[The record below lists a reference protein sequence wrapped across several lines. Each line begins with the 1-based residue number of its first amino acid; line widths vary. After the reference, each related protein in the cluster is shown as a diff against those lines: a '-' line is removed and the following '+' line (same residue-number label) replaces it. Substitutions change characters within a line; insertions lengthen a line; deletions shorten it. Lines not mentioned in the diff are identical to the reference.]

1 MKKVLAFALALSMLL
16 ASLGT
21 SAANVALPDLAV
33 AFGATFQAVQ
43 WVVLAYL
50 LAITTLIVNAV
61 NSRDYALIQGVVLFS
76 AVIFVFVNL
85 VVDIAYMLINPRVNY
100 ESGGQS

>member
-1 MKKVLAFALALSMLL
+1 MTPELLLIQTLNGLQFGVL
-16 ASLGT
+16 LG
-21 SAANVALPDLAV
+21 
-33 AFGATFQAVQ
+33 GAILTETIFS
-43 WVVLAYL
+43 WPGLG
-50 LAITTLIVNAV
+50 TLIVNAV